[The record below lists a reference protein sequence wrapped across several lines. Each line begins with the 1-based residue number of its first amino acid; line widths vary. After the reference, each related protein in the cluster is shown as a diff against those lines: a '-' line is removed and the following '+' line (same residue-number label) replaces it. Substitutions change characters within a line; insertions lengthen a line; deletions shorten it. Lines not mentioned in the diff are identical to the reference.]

1 MQKETTKRKKEMY
14 SILKNWRKSSLSLK
28 EYGEKRGINYGI
40 MKYWNRQFRVDFP
53 ESKKPISKK
62 EAVFIPVEVADP
74 MEEKIVSKTVPIP
87 IKIHY
92 PNGVFLEYP
101 SDVCKKELKTLI
113 TLF

>member
-28 EYGEKRGINYGI
+28 SYGEKHGINYGI
-40 MKYWNRQFRVDFP
+40 MKYWNRQFRIDFP
-53 ESKKPISKK
+53 ESKKIVAKK
-62 EAVFIPVEVADP
+62 ESVFIPVEVSEP
-74 MEEKIVSKTVPIP
+74 IEEEIVSKKEP

-92 PNGVFLEYP
+92 PNGVFLQCS
-101 SDVCKKELKTLI
+101 SDICKKELKTLI

>member
-14 SILKNWRKSSLSLK
+14 SILRNWRKSSLSLK
-28 EYGEKRGINYGI
+28 EYGQKHGINYGI

-62 EAVFIPVEVADP
+62 KAIFIPVEVSDSI
-74 MEEKIVSKTVPIP
+74 KDKVVSKTVSIE
-87 IKIHY
+87 IHY
-92 PNGVFLEYP
+92 PNGVFLQCP
-101 SDVCKKELKTLI
+101 SDICKKELKTLI